1 MVQFAVN
8 KFEFTAWFG
17 VELIAYL
24 FLILSLSVFVNDEVE
39 ISNKL
44 TETEVDNLKAE
55 IKIKNNFIKCTSS
68 LF

>member
-24 FLILSLSVFVNDEVE
+24 FLNLSLSVFVNDEVE

-44 TETEVDNLKAE
+44 T
-55 IKIKNNFIKCTSS
+55 
-68 LF
+68 

>member
-39 ISNKL
+39 ISHKL
-44 TETEVDNLKAE
+44 TKDLETEVDSLKAE
-55 IKIKNNFIKCTSS
+55 TKRKIPS
-68 LF
+68 

>member
-17 VELIAYL
+17 VELIVYL
-24 FLILSLSVFVNDEVE
+24 FLILSLSVFVNDEVV

-44 TETEVDNLKAE
+44 TKDLKTEVDSLKAE
-55 IKIKNNFIKCTSS
+55 TKRKIPS
-68 LF
+68 